1 MWCFD
6 REPGFAMATPTF
18 NEPVMRVL
26 ASLGQPPPSSLMRLV
41 SEPLYRKLPQL
52 LPWALKKGL
61 LTKPLAW
68 AGKGA
73 GPASRFTTV
82 FAIGQDNAGGR
93 VILRRGKLDV
103 VWAYEQEN
111 RALLAAQQRE
121 MKRLAKHYGGTYRNL
136 ATWDLFGRIF
146 TVHNLGG
153 CALSKSADAGVVGV
167 DGQVHGHAGLY
178 VADGSVIPTV
188 IGSHPVM
195 TICAVAEWI
204 AERVV
209 GSFR

>member
-1 MWCFD
+1 
-6 REPGFAMATPTF
+6 MATPTF